1 MTMVKKTNSNKF
13 QLRFDKNGNL
23 CSLIS
28 NGVIALTIKLNNEE
42 KSYTIKDVK
51 TGLSLITKRFNTVKT
66 MRKYMRQDIA
76 TILNTYTST
85 EQYDL
90 MFTQKINPNRRF

>member
-1 MTMVKKTNSNKF
+1 MEQKANNKF

-28 NGVIALTIKLNNEE
+28 NGVIALTIKLDNEA

-51 TGLSLITKRFNTVKT
+51 SGLSLITKRFNTVKT
-66 MRKYMRQDIA
+66 MRKYMRQDIN
-76 TILNTYTST
+76 TILNTYTSV

-90 MFTQKINPNRRF
+90 VFRQRISPNRRF